1 MKLGPFL
8 TSHRKL
14 NPEEIKVVAV
24 RAKTIK
30 FAKKKKYR
38 SIHYLGLGNSF
49 LTIS

>member
-30 FAKKKKYR
+30 FAKKKKNTGVF
-38 SIHYLGLGNSF
+38 ITLG
-49 LTIS
+49 